1 MLFVEYYIVFC
12 YVCRLCLN
20 EVIKR
25 YNMDLYMLRSYEM
38 REIIFCDGFLWN
50 YFLNVFYWIK
60 KEVMV
65 KVKYS

>member
-25 YNMDLYMLRSYEM
+25 YNMDLYLLRSYEM
-38 REIIFCDGFLWN
+38 REIIFCDGFL
-50 YFLNVFYWIK
+50 
-60 KEVMV
+60 
-65 KVKYS
+65 